1 MKKAVEP
8 RSKKAVAPRDKY
20 FLKSLYQEID
30 LYDRKLADLK
40 NYGVF
45 NTDTDRKEAESKML
59 TKRASLEKTAR
70 ELSASGV
77 EFNEADLPRSFK
89 AQLDSERTQHESA
102 A

>member
-1 MKKAVEP
+1 M
-8 RSKKAVAPRDKY
+8 
-20 FLKSLYQEID
+20 
-30 LYDRKLADLK
+30 YDRKLADLK

-45 NTDTDRKEAESKML
+45 DTDTDRKEAESKML

-77 EFNEADLPRSFK
+77 EFNEADLPPSFRTRS
-89 AQLDSERTQHESA
+89 DSEPIEHESA